1 MVRIARVLTVALV
14 LLASVRPLLAEPQV
28 VTQRDVDSLYHWAY
42 SAAFG
47 TGYYQVG
54 EDQVYVVKVEPVI
67 PLGFLKNKGVTTR
80 LRLPLTFGVQSLDLG
95 AIGDLISDLRTVT
108 FVPGVDFDIPIKGS
122 WSLKPYAHYG
132 YGAQLKNSESAQI
145 YYFGVNS
152 HVGLPSIGDFEI
164 KMVNG
169 LQWFGQVPDHG
180 SSDGFARLLT
190 GFEGNLQM
198 GSLKIQ
204 DRQLFFKP
212 HVSYYWYFDD
222 LDFGQILKPPVTI
235 KHEFEIG
242 LAVGVEERISMY
254 FFSFDRLG
262 VAFKGGG
269 DVQAIRFY
277 ISSVF
282 Q

>member
-1 MVRIARVLTVALV
+1 MVRRAHFLALIPVLPV
-14 LLASVRPLLAEPQV
+14 LGLPLAAEPEV
-28 VTQRDVDSLYHWAY
+28 VTQQDVDSLYHWAY

-47 TGYYQVG
+47 TGFYRVG
-54 EDQVYVVKVEPVI
+54 EDEAYVIKVEPVI
-67 PLGFLKNKGVTTR
+67 PLGFLKDKGVTTR

-108 FVPGVDFDIPIKGS
+108 FTPGLDLGIPVRGS
-122 WSLKPYAHYG
+122 WFLKPYVHYG
-132 YGAQLKNSESAQI
+132 YGTQLKNSESAQI
-145 YYFGVNS
+145 YYFGINS
-152 HVGLPSIGDFEI
+152 HVGLPSIGGFEI
-164 KMVNG
+164 KMING

-204 DRQLFFKP
+204 NRQLFFKP
-212 HVSYYWYFDD
+212 HFSYYWYFNE
-222 LDFGQILKPPVTI
+222 LGFGQILKPPVTI
-235 KHEFEIG
+235 KQEYEIG
-242 LAVGVEERISMY
+242 LAVGIEERISLY
-254 FFSFDRLG
+254 FFSFDRVG
-262 VAFKGGG
+262 IAFKAGA

-282 Q
+282 P